1 MPTTLNALR
10 RFVSGAGCIE
20 ERVLYD
26 SSSASIFIEFRC
38 MQSAGKSCRAVIAV
52 DRQAPWIPDRV
63 LSRVGR
69 DLAPCL
75 GRGWNTR
82 IPEEDPFG

>member
-1 MPTTLNALR
+1 MPATLNALR
-10 RFVSGAGCIE
+10 RFISAAGCIE

-38 MQSAGKSCRAVIAV
+38 VHTAGRGCRAIVAV
-52 DRQAPWIPDRV
+52 DRRAPWIPDRV

-69 DLAPCL
+69 
-75 GRGWNTR
+75 GWHTR
-82 IPEEDPFG
+82 ISEEDPFG